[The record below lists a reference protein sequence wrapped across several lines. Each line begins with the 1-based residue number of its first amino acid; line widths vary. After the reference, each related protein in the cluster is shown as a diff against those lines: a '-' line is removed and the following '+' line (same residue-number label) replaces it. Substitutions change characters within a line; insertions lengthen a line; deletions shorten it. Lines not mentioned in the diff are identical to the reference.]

1 MTWSI
6 VARDQ
11 STGKFG
17 IAIASRVIAVGAMCP
32 MFRDGAGALSSQSYT
47 SPVAG
52 HRMLT
57 ALAEGREPEA
67 AMDRALDGDN
77 GRMWRQIH
85 GIDATG
91 RPFAHTGESCI
102 DWCGYWTG
110 EAVSIAGNMLA
121 GPQVLEA
128 TVAAWTDATAG
139 LLPTG
144 CSRPWMQARRRAAI
158 SGDDNQRPLSYA
170 EPTFMQ
176 RLICALT
183 STLTRSL
190 NCAGSSTDSGRS
202 DDPIWLP
209 CQPEKIQAVF
219 TTPTN
224 AKPSS
229 RHGRRRRSNHSGPGS
244 ASYTSTCQNSVT
256 RVHEV
261 ALEFC
266 PP

>member
-85 GIDATG
+85 GIDVTG

-102 DWCGYWTG
+102 DWCGHWTG

-128 TVAAWTDATAG
+128 TVAAWTDGYGRPFAHRLLSALDAGQEAGGDKRGRQSAALIVRGTDVHAAVDLRVDEHSDPVAELRRIFDRFWEERRPYLAT
-139 LLPTG
+139 LPTRENPSG
-144 CSRPWMQARRRAAI
+144 IYDPDEREAFIAAWKT
-158 SGDDNQRPLSYA
+158 Q
-170 EPTFMQ
+170 E
-176 RLICALT
+176 
-183 STLTRSL
+183 
-190 NCAGSSTDSGRS
+190 
-202 DDPIWLP
+202 
-209 CQPEKIQAVF
+209 V
-219 TTPTN
+219 
-224 AKPSS
+224 KP
-229 RHGRRRRSNHSGPGS
+229 
-244 ASYTSTCQNSVT
+244 
-256 RVHEV
+256 
-261 ALEFC
+261 
-266 PP
+266 